1 MRLNEK
7 VAIVT
12 GSSKGIGFVTALTFA
27 KEGAKVVICG
37 STQENADKA
46 VKELLAQLPEA
57 QVIGFKANVT
67 DRAEIDAMVAAVKE
81 KWGRV
86 DVLVNNAGITSDAML
101 RKMTEEQFDKVID
114 VNLKGVFNCT
124 KAVLETML
132 EQGSGSIINCS
143 SVVGIYG
150 NVGQTNYAA
159 AKWGVIGM
167 TKSWA
172 KELGRKGIRVNAV
185 APGYTH
191 TSMMDTVPENI
202 LKALAEKTPLQRLG
216 KPEDIAYAYLFL
228 ASDEAAFVTGTT
240 LCVDGGLVI

>member
-1 MRLNEK
+1 MRLKDK
-7 VAIVT
+7 VAIIT
-12 GSSKGIGFVTALTFA
+12 GSSKGIGFETALLFA
-27 KEGAKVVICG
+27 KEGAKVAVCG

-46 VKELLAQLPEA
+46 VKSILEQVPGAEL
-57 QVIGFKANVT
+57 IGFKANVT
-67 DRAEIDAMVAAVKE
+67 NRAEIDAMVAGVKE
-81 KWGRV
+81 KWGRI
-86 DVLVNNAGITSDAML
+86 DILINNAGITADAML
-101 RKMTEEQFDKVID
+101 KKMTEEQFDKVIN

-124 KAVLETML
+124 KAVLDTML
-132 EQGSGSIINCS
+132 EQGKGSIVNCS

-150 NVGQTNYAA
+150 NIGQTNYAA
-159 AKWGVIGM
+159 TKWGVIGM
-167 TKSWA
+167 TKTWA

-216 KPEDIAYAYLFL
+216 RPEDIAYAYLYL
-228 ASDEAAFVTGTT
+228 ASDEAAFVTGAT